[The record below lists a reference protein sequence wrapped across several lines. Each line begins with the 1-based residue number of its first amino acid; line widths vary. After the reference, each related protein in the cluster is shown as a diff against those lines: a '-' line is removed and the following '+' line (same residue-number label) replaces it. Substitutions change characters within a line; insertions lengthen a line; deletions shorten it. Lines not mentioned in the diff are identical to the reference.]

1 MQTYGWLGPNAI
13 LETAIRIVFKLGM
26 RTYSI
31 LQINNS
37 AIIIFHGRILVLLD
51 EWIRMD
57 SMAPMAF
64 FQ

>member
-13 LETAIRIVFKLGM
+13 LETAIHIVFKLGM

-31 LQINNS
+31 LKINNS